1 MTKLYSSLLL
11 AACSFPLGMF
21 AQPGRTTL
29 LAEHIHTLRA
39 AVDGEDTFVPVVQ
52 LGGGQTLEFSFD
64 DFTHEYRRYTYRVE
78 HCDYE
83 GRPTEDLFSSD
94 YVTSGDDEEVIDSY
108 EPSQNTSVLYNHYSL
123 AIPSSRMRILK
134 SGNYRLTISTENDEG
149 ETVPVIRTY
158 FGVVDPQIR
167 LSATCTTNTDV
178 DWNGAHQQLSV
189 NVDMGSLVLRDAGEE
204 YKLVILQNGR
214 YDNRV
219 VAPRPTSQSGQQLI
233 WDHSRELIFDAGNEF
248 RKMEFLSH
256 RYPGMHGESMKWFEP
271 YYHYIL
277 FPDTPR
283 RNYLYDEDQNGIS
296 VVRTE
301 NSSSPETEADYALV
315 HFVLQTEEVP
325 GATLYVDG
333 RWASGGFQPAT
344 AMHYDAASGQYEA
357 AVLLKQGYYNYQY
370 LAVPDADG
378 QSGVGSTVPVE
389 GNYYQTENEYTF
401 LSYYRA
407 TGDRYWQMVGNLSLT
422 YRKR

>member
-1 MTKLYSSLLL
+1 MPKIFYTLLL
-11 AACSFPLGMF
+11 AACTAPLALH

-39 AVDGEDTFVPVVQ
+39 TVDGEDSSVPVVK
-52 LGGGQTLEFSFD
+52 LGGSETLEYSFD

-83 GRPTEDLFSSD
+83 GNPTEDLFSSD
-94 YVTSGDDEEVIDSY
+94 YVTSGDDEEVIDDY
-108 EPSQNTSVLYNHYSL
+108 QPSQNTSVLYNHYSL
-123 AIPSSRMRILK
+123 TLPSSRMRILK
-134 SGNYRLTISTENDEG
+134 SGNYRLTVSAENEDG
-149 ETVPVIRTY
+149 ESVPVIQTY
-158 FGVVDPQIR
+158 FGVVDTQIR
-167 LSATCTTNTDV
+167 LTATCSTNTDV
-178 DWNGAHQQLSV
+178 DWNNAHQQLGV
-189 NVDMGSLVLRDAGEE
+189 NVDMGSLVVRDAGEE

-233 WDHSRELIFDAGNEF
+233 WGHSRELIFSAGNEY
-248 RKMEFLSH
+248 RKLEFLSH
-256 RYPGMHGESMKWFEP
+256 RYPGMHGESMKWFDP

-277 FPDTPR
+277 FPDIPR

-301 NSSSPETEADYALV
+301 NSSSPETDADYALV
-315 HFVLQTEEVP
+315 HFALQTEELP
-325 GATLYVDG
+325 DATLYVDG

-344 AMHYDAASGQYEA
+344 QMHYDAASGQYEA
-357 AVLLKQGYYNYQY
+357 VVLLKQGYYNYQY
-370 LAVPDADG
+370 LAVDNG
-378 QSGVGSTVPVE
+378 SGNGVGKTSPIE
-389 GNYYQTENEYTF
+389 GDYYQTENEYTF

-407 TGDRYWQMVGNLSLT
+407 TGDRYWQMVGNLSLK